1 MHCRRLTR
9 QTNAFSKKLENF
21 EAAVILSFA
30 YHKIYKM
37 HAAIQT
43 ARRWPLARKIASGA
57 LRSLSNRWRMENTS
71 KSRRTWFLTFTPAN
85 QHGLKPR
92 HGFPDNGGQSG
103 NCGGSKGEE
112 MKPSE
117 TVRMLALG
125 AALLVCSFAALALL
139 ACVMSVILSL
149 STDDSGGPMTVP
161 WWFVAVGSGAVG
173 LVAGM
178 FGFILMAISK
188 SLEKKSDSHSHGNS
202 N

>member
-1 MHCRRLTR
+1 
-9 QTNAFSKKLENF
+9 
-21 EAAVILSFA
+21 
-30 YHKIYKM
+30 
-37 HAAIQT
+37 
-43 ARRWPLARKIASGA
+43 
-57 LRSLSNRWRMENTS
+57 
-71 KSRRTWFLTFTPAN
+71 
-85 QHGLKPR
+85 
-92 HGFPDNGGQSG
+92 
-103 NCGGSKGEE
+103 
-112 MKPSE
+112 
-117 TVRMLALG
+117 MLALG